1 VLRQFYFVLLFEAL
15 SPFRLTTSGV
25 SCTKSVSTK
34 IISRSG
40 TTKKSFIVLAGN
52 MFLVSATSTDTICVI
67 QKYVFF
73 IGCHGPTLKTSF
85 LVFAIYVS
93 RHQKLI
99 FNNKK
104 TLAQI

>member
-15 SPFRLTTSGV
+15 SGV

-40 TTKKSFIVLAGN
+40 TTKKTFIVSAGN

-67 QKYVFF
+67 QK
-73 IGCHGPTLKTSF
+73 
-85 LVFAIYVS
+85 
-93 RHQKLI
+93 
-99 FNNKK
+99 
-104 TLAQI
+104 